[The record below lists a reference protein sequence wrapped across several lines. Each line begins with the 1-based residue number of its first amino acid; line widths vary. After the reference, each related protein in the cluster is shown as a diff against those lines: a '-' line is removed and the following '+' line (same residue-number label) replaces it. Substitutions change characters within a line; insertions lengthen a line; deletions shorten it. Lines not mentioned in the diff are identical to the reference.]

1 MSYEHAKARFIPPS
15 DPPMIKATG
24 GRRASKS
31 VAVIENVSMSV
42 NICKLIRTKTT
53 KWVLRGLKSSYLHTT
68 VVTLALTLRRT
79 VSHMSARRSWW
90 HVDTIL
96 AWGTRVHSLDGVT
109 VDWIVRLQ
117 QRLLRPGLDVFEE
130 MLFILSSML
139 MP

>member
-1 MSYEHAKARFIPPS
+1 
-15 DPPMIKATG
+15 
-24 GRRASKS
+24 
-31 VAVIENVSMSV
+31 
-42 NICKLIRTKTT
+42 
-53 KWVLRGLKSSYLHTT
+53 
-68 VVTLALTLRRT
+68 
-79 VSHMSARRSWW
+79 
-90 HVDTIL
+90 VDTIL